1 VFTSSPNAATSD
13 AVGTAVSTPIEDYAL
28 VGDGET
34 AALISRSGSV
44 DWLCWPTF
52 DDDSC
57 FAALLGTAEHGC
69 WQLCPTRAPTG
80 TTRRYQT
87 DTLVLETDF
96 ETVDGTVRVIDF
108 MPERRGFSSLVRI
121 VIGLRGSVAMR
132 SELRMRFDYGSLPP
146 WCEATADGAVAKSG
160 PDLVVL
166 RAPVPISIR
175 EACQEADFTVGA
187 GERFAFV
194 LSHST
199 SSQGIPEPIDAEAA
213 LMATQTY
220 WRDWIGHF
228 DDGRTHW
235 AAEVRRS
242 LITLK
247 ALIYRPSGGL
257 VAAPTTS
264 LPEAPG
270 GELNWDYRYCWL
282 RDATF
287 TVGAL
292 LNAGFHQEACEW
304 RNWLLRAI
312 AGSPDRMRIMY
323 RIDGSR
329 HLSEWTVDTLPGY
342 RYASPVRVG
351 NAASTQ
357 HQIDVFGEVLD
368 CLSLARKGGLE
379 TTQQECVVQV
389 KIAAHLEKVWNTAG
403 SGVWES
409 RAEPRR
415 YTYSTA
421 MAWVGIDRVLR
432 FLQSAEGRD
441 EAEPAMVDRLTVL
454 RQTIHDEVCREG
466 WNEGLGTF
474 TQHYGGQEIDASL
487 LLLPLVGFLP
497 ADDPRMAAT
506 IETIRRELTEGG
518 LIRRTRATPGKPA
531 EGAFLACSCWMADCL
546 ALQGRHEEARAQFE
560 RVLALCNDVGLYS
573 EEYNVPARH
582 LAGNFPQALTHLAL
596 VNTALGLSG
605 HVLHRGGG

>member
-1 VFTSSPNAATSD
+1 
-13 AVGTAVSTPIEDYAL
+13 VSTPIEDYAL

-351 NAASTQ
+351 NAASTL

-409 RAEPRR
+409 RAESRR

>member
-351 NAASTQ
+351 NAASTL

-409 RAEPRR
+409 RAESRR

>member
-1 VFTSSPNAATSD
+1 MSSPIA
-13 AVGTAVSTPIEDYAL
+13 DYAL
-28 VGDGET
+28 IGDGET
-34 AALISRSGSV
+34 AALVSRTGSV

-52 DDDSC
+52 DSDSC
-57 FAALLGTAEHGC
+57 FAALLGTPEHGC
-69 WQLCPTRAPTG
+69 WQLHPAG
-80 TTRRYQT
+80 AVQGITRRYQA

-96 ETVDGTVRVIDF
+96 ETEEGAVRLIDF
-108 MPERRGFSSLVRI
+108 MPERQRFSSLVRI
-121 VIGLRGSVAMR
+121 VVGLRGSVAMR
-132 SELRMRFDYGSLPP
+132 SDLLMRFDYGSLPP
-146 WCEATADGAVAKSG
+146 WCEAMADGAVARVG
-160 PDLVVL
+160 PDAVVL
-166 RAPVPISIR
+166 RASVPVDIR
-175 EACQEADFTVGA
+175 ESCQASEFTVAA
-187 GERFAFV
+187 GDRLAFV
-194 LSHST
+194 LSHGP
-199 SSQGIPEPIDAEAA
+199 SSQGLPGPVDAEAA

-220 WRDWIGHF
+220 WRDWIGQF
-228 DDGRTHW
+228 DDGKTKW

-264 LPEAPG
+264 LPETPG
-270 GELNWDYRYCWL
+270 GDMNWDYRYCWL

-292 LNAGFHQEACEW
+292 LNAGFHHEAREW
-304 RNWLLRAI
+304 RDWLLRAI
-312 AGSPDRMRIMY
+312 AGSPERMRIMY

-329 HLSEWTVDTLPGY
+329 HLSEWMVDTLPGY

-368 CLSLARKGGLE
+368 CLSLARKGGLD
-379 TTQQECVVQV
+379 TTEQEKAVQA
-389 KIAAHLEKVWNTAG
+389 KIAEHLEKVWNTAG

-409 RAEPRR
+409 RGEPRR

-432 FLQSAEGRD
+432 FLHSEEGRVD
-441 EAEPAMVDRLTVL
+441 ADPAMVQRLTAL

-518 LIRRTRATPGKPA
+518 LVRRTRAKPGETA

-546 ALQGRHEEARAQFE
+546 SLQGRHDEAREQFE
-560 RVLALCNDVGLYS
+560 RVLALCNDVGLLS
-573 EEYNVPARH
+573 EEYNVPGKH

>member
-1 VFTSSPNAATSD
+1 
-13 AVGTAVSTPIEDYAL
+13 
-28 VGDGET
+28 
-34 AALISRSGSV
+34 
-44 DWLCWPTF
+44 
-52 DDDSC
+52 
-57 FAALLGTAEHGC
+57 
-69 WQLCPTRAPTG
+69 
-80 TTRRYQT
+80 
-87 DTLVLETDF
+87 
-96 ETVDGTVRVIDF
+96 
-108 MPERRGFSSLVRI
+108 
-121 VIGLRGSVAMR
+121 
-132 SELRMRFDYGSLPP
+132 
-146 WCEATADGAVAKSG
+146 
-160 PDLVVL
+160 VL

-199 SSQGIPEPIDAEAA
+199 SSQGIPESIDAEAA

-351 NAASTQ
+351 NAASTL

-409 RAEPRR
+409 RAESRR